1 MGVVDVRLPHR
12 FLVGLANPTTESRV
26 RSHDVLVVVVVAA
39 AAEVGLA
46 DNDNRDDEG
55 DDIDV
60 IVGVVSLVTSPRRR
74 VVVPP
79 RGLLICVLA
88 LSSMTKTSM
97 VVLALALASS
107 VLSFC

>member
-26 RSHDVLVVVVVAA
+26 RSHDVLVVVVAA
-39 AAEVGLA
+39 AADVGLA
-46 DNDNRDDEG
+46 DNGNRDDEG

-60 IVGVVSLVTSPRRR
+60 MVGVVSLVTCPRRR

-97 VVLALALASS
+97 VVLALASS